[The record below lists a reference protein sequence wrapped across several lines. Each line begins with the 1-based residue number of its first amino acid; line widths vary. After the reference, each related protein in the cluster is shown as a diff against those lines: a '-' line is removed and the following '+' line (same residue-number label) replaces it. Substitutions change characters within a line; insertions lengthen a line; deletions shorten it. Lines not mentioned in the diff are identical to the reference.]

1 MQMRSRAVIV
11 LSVLITAALAGC
23 AAPAAE
29 LDNDEWACVHFAAVN
44 EKLAINYLDTSVEA
58 ANKWDD
64 ARAALDE
71 TEEMASGDLPELIG
85 QAHEAL
91 PASPIGDVTEFN
103 RVVTEIDAA
112 CELPGAGFDIRQ
124 LLP

>member
-1 MQMRSRAVIV
+1 MLRSRAFIA
-11 LSVLITAALAGC
+11 LSVLIAATLAGC

-44 EKLAINYLDTSVEA
+44 EKLAINYLDTTVEA
-58 ANKWDD
+58 ADKWDD

-71 TEEMASGDLPELIG
+71 TEQMATGDLPELIG
-85 QAHEAL
+85 QAHDAL

-103 RVVTEIDAA
+103 RVVAKIDAA
-112 CELPGAGFDIRQ
+112 CELPDDGFDIRQ
-124 LLP
+124 LQP